1 MVISCYIISFISYI
15 VKFLY
20 YLHHIYYAPLIMVPW
35 DVHRTSAARR
45 FQMEL
50 PQWPRDHTAPF
61 KHQRSGELIHSMF
74 ETMIIQ
80 YPSIKIYV
88 HIISISIIHL
98 IWGLDDKDYRYG
110 G

>member
-1 MVISCYIISFISYI
+1 MLYHKFHKLYRDE
-15 VKFLY
+15 FLY

-74 ETMIIQ
+74 ETMII
-80 YPSIKIYV
+80 
-88 HIISISIIHL
+88 
-98 IWGLDDKDYRYG
+98 
-110 G
+110 